1 MDLSKIKQGKNVP
14 QEINVIVEIP
24 SSSAIK
30 YEFDE
35 KSGFMVV
42 DRFMHTTMRYPFNYG
57 FMPHTKADDGDP
69 LDVLVLSTHPVI
81 TGCVIP
87 VRPVGVLEMEDE
99 DGIDHKILSAPI
111 EKVDPFF
118 SHIQD
123 VQDINIMT
131 LDSMKHFFEKYKDL
145 ENNKWV
151 KVQEFKGKRYSVENH
166 RRVSCKIN

>member
-1 MDLSKIKQGKNVP
+1 MDISQIQKGNKVP

-24 SSSAIK
+24 ASSAIK
-30 YEFDE
+30 YEYDE
-35 KSGFMVV
+35 KSGFMMV

-69 LDVLVLSTHPVI
+69 LDVLVLSTHPIMV
-81 TGCVIP
+81 GCVIE
-87 VRPVGVLEMEDE
+87 VRPVGMLEMEDE
-99 DGIDHKILSAPI
+99 DGIDHKILAVPLDKI
-111 EKVDPFF
+111 DPFF

-123 VQDINIMT
+123 VTDINIMT

-151 KVQEFKGKRYSVENH
+151 KVQEFKNKKAALDVIRETV
-166 RRVSCKIN
+166 ID

>member
-1 MDLSKIKQGKNVP
+1 MDLSKIGKGKNFP
-14 QEINVIVEIP
+14 EEINVIIEIP

-57 FMPHTKADDGDP
+57 FLPHTKADDGDP
-69 LDVLVLSTHPVI
+69 LDILVLSTHPVT
-81 TGCVIP
+81 TGCMITS
-87 VRPVGVLEMEDE
+87 RPVGVLEMEDE
-99 DGIDHKILSAPI
+99 DGIDHKILTVPI
-111 EKVDPFF
+111 DKVDPFF
-118 SHIQD
+118 SHIKD
-123 VQDINIMT
+123 IKDINIMV

-151 KVQEFKGKRYSVENH
+151 KVQEFKGKDFAI
-166 RRVSCKIN
+166 KIIEESMIE